1 MGTSSWRHGVGG
13 SYGMWNSQRADQE
26 GDKDRTVK
34 KKKIE
39 ELKKKRQYMYLIMV
53 LLYNVL

>member
-1 MGTSSWRHGVGG
+1 VGG

>member
-39 ELKKKRQYMYLIMV
+39 ELKKKKKES
-53 LLYNVL
+53 